1 MKEIRSRKTGKG
13 QYVTDEE
20 WQNMIA
26 QGISHRFTFTE
37 LEPIQKLTPVPKLD
51 IEKVVIKKTK
61 SEKND

>member
-26 QGISHRFTFTE
+26 KGISHRFMFTE
-37 LEPIQKLTPVPKLD
+37 VEPIQKLTPVPKLD